1 MEAASSEPVARANTL
16 TTKRAT
22 ARTFASTGSG
32 QVVVPVVLGA
42 VALRALLAAGRW
54 PLSWVDLVMAVVVV
68 VMTGPVEW
76 VLHRHVL
83 HAPVE
88 SFATRR
94 LGLGLG
100 HRQHHLDPPEMKWL
114 MLRGIEMAIFLGI
127 LAVFTAL
134 WALPL
139 AWALGGGLL
148 GPLLTAFVFTAFAAG
163 HYEWTHLLVHTAYR
177 PRSRYYA
184 RLARNHRRHHY
195 RNEHYW
201 LGVTSNLGDR
211 LMHTL
216 PTTDDSVPRS
226 ETARTLTT

>member
-1 MEAASSEPVARANTL
+1 MEAVASGPVTRANTL

-32 QVVVPVVLGA
+32 QVVVPVVLTA
-42 VALRALLAAGRW
+42 LALRLVLGASGW
-54 PLSWVDLVMAVVVV
+54 SLSWVDLVMVVVVV

-88 SFATRR
+88 SFTTRR

-100 HRQHHLDPPEMKWL
+100 HRQHHLDPPDMQWL

-127 LAVFTAL
+127 LAVFTVL
-134 WALPL
+134 WSLPL
-139 AWALGGGLL
+139 ALALGGGLL
-148 GPLLTAFVFTAFAAG
+148 GPMLSAFVLTAAAAG

-216 PTTDDSVPRS
+216 PAGDDSVPRS
-226 ETARTLTT
+226 ETARNLSA

>member
-1 MEAASSEPVARANTL
+1 
-16 TTKRAT
+16 
-22 ARTFASTGSG
+22 
-32 QVVVPVVLGA
+32 VVVPLVVAALAVRLVLGA
-42 VALRALLAAGRW
+42 SGW
-54 PLSWVDLVMAVVVV
+54 SLSWVDLVMVVVV
-68 VMTGPVEW
+68 VMMTGPVEW

-88 SFATRR
+88 SFTTRR

-100 HRQHHLDPPEMKWL
+100 HRQHHLDPPEMQWL

-127 LAVFTAL
+127 LAVFTVL
-134 WALPL
+134 WSLPL
-139 AWALGGGLL
+139 AWVLGGGLL
-148 GPLLTAFVFTAFAAG
+148 GPFLTAFVFTAAAAG

-216 PTTDDSVPRS
+216 PAGDDSVPRS
-226 ETARTLTT
+226 DTARSLST

>member
-1 MEAASSEPVARANTL
+1 MQAVASGPVTRANTL

-22 ARTFASTGSG
+22 ARTFATTGSG
-32 QVVVPVVLGA
+32 QVVVPVVLA
-42 VALRALLAAGRW
+42 ALALRAVLGAAGW
-54 PLSWVDLVMAVVVV
+54 AWGWADLVMAVVVV

-88 SFATRR
+88 SFTTRR

-100 HRQHHLDPPEMKWL
+100 HRQHHLDPPEMQWL

-127 LAVFTAL
+127 LAVFTVL
-134 WALPL
+134 WSLPL
-139 AWALGGGLL
+139 AWALGGGLV
-148 GPLLTAFVFTAFAAG
+148 GPFLTAFVFTAAAAG

-216 PTTDDSVPRS
+216 PAGDDSVPRS
-226 ETARTLTT
+226 ETARSLSA

>member
-1 MEAASSEPVARANTL
+1 MEAVASGPVTRANTL

-22 ARTFASTGSG
+22 ARTFAGTGSG
-32 QVVVPVVLGA
+32 QVAVLVVLAVALLRLVLGA
-42 VALRALLAAGRW
+42 AGW
-54 PLSWVDLVMAVVVV
+54 SLTWVDLVMAVVVV

-76 VLHRHVL
+76 VLHRRVL

-88 SFATRR
+88 SFTTRR

-127 LAVFTAL
+127 LAVFTVL

-139 AWALGGGLL
+139 AWALGGGRL
-148 GPLLTAFVFTAFAAG
+148 GPFLTAFVFTAAAAG

-211 LMHTL
+211 LLHTL
-216 PTTDDSVPRS
+216 PADDENVPRS
-226 ETARTLTT
+226 ETARTLSA

>member
-1 MEAASSEPVARANTL
+1 MEAAASGPVTRANTL

-22 ARTFASTGSG
+22 AHTFLSTGSG
-32 QVVVPVVLGA
+32 QVVVPVVLA
-42 VALRALLAAGRW
+42 TLVLRALLAVGGRTLNW
-54 PLSWVDLVMAVVVV
+54 ADAVMVAVVV

-76 VLHRHVL
+76 VLHGHVL

-100 HRQHHLDPPEMKWL
+100 HRQHHLDPPEMQWL
-114 MLRGIEMAIFLGI
+114 MLRGTEMVIFLGI
-127 LAVFTAL
+127 LAVFTVL
-134 WALPL
+134 WSLPL
-139 AWALGGGLL
+139 GWAIGGGLL
-148 GPLLTAFVFTAFAAG
+148 GPYLTAFVVTAAAAG

-211 LMHTL
+211 LMRTL
-216 PTTDDSVPRS
+216 PASDDSVPRS
-226 ETARTLTT
+226 ETARNLAT